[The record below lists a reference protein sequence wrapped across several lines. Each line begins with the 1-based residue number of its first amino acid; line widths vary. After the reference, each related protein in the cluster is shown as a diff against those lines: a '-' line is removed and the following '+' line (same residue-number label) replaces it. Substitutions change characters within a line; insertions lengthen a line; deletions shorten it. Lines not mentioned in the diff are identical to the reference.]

1 MMMCKSF
8 STVTFV
14 EALAASWIEMFVRKL
29 ETKDKYGEALAA
41 SWIEIPVMPYVR
53 VCI

>member
-1 MMMCKSF
+1 MP
-8 STVTFV
+8 TNFV
-14 EALAASWIEMFVRKL
+14 EAFAASWIEIVDLFGTNFSASV
-29 ETKDKYGEALAA
+29 EAFAA

>member
-1 MMMCKSF
+1 MI
-8 STVTFV
+8 V
-14 EALAASWIEMFVRKL
+14 EAFAASWIEIVPKHRLLCTAFV
-29 ETKDKYGEALAA
+29 EAFAA